1 VGKISDALDKFQH
14 EHGTSKQP
22 RETRKPVSNKAPEIQ
37 NEHKTSKQ
45 PRETRK
51 PISNKAPEIQ
61 NEHRT
66 SKQKRETRKPISNKA
81 PEIQKASVA
90 VKAKLVNYKSFNSNL
105 VTISKPQS
113 FEAEQ
118 FRMLKSQL
126 LFPASSNRP
135 RSIMVTSALPGEGKS
150 FVSANLA
157 ASVAQNINEYVLLV
171 DCDIRKP
178 TIHKNFGIADGP
190 GLSDYLSSNIS
201 LSSLLLATVVDKLKI
216 LPGGR
221 SVKNPAELLSSQKMS
236 ELFQEIASRY
246 NDRYIIVDSPPPKL
260 TSETSVLAKHV
271 DGILLVVR
279 YRSTPRKLVQDLTEM
294 IGKEKIIGVVLN
306 KCDFKSASYD
316 YNRYGKYTKY
326 YESY

>member
-1 VGKISDALDKFQH
+1 MGKISDAFDKFQH
-14 EHGTSKQP
+14 ERNTSVRQ
-22 RETRKPVSNKAPEIQ
+22 RKTFEPVSNKAPEI
-37 NEHKTSKQ
+37 H
-45 PRETRK
+45 
-51 PISNKAPEIQ
+51 
-61 NEHRT
+61 
-66 SKQKRETRKPISNKA
+66 
-81 PEIQKASVA
+81 KASFA
-90 VKAKLVNYKSFNSNL
+90 ADSKLTNYNKLNSNL
-105 VTISKPQS
+105 VTIFKPQS

-157 ASVAQNINEYVLLV
+157 ASLAQNINEYVLLI
-171 DCDIRKP
+171 DCDIRRP

-201 LSSLLLATVVDKLKI
+201 LSSLLLATAVDRLNI

-236 ELFQEIASRY
+236 ELLHEMTSRY

-260 TSETSVLAKHV
+260 TSGTNALGNYHS
-271 DGILLVVR
+271 R
-279 YRSTPRKLVQDLTEM
+279 
-294 IGKEKIIGVVLN
+294 
-306 KCDFKSASYD
+306 
-316 YNRYGKYTKY
+316 
-326 YESY
+326 